1 MENKHNILKL
11 DCSKKVQEYSSEHS
25 SIFIEIYDDKPDECV
40 LTYLYTDESHRQIGY
55 GKQTLFEAESI
66 AKELGCHTAYL
77 KVKTDSWMHQW
88 YLRCGYQWY
97 KNEDKEY
104 TWLTKSLID

>member
-1 MENKHNILKL
+1 MEKKHNILKL
-11 DCSKKVQEYSSEHS
+11 DCSKKVREYSSEHS

-40 LTYLYTDESHRQIGY
+40 LTYLYTDESHRQNGY
-55 GKQTLFEAESI
+55 GKQTLCEAESI
-66 AKELGCHTAYL
+66 AKDLGCNTAYL

-88 YLRCGYQWY
+88 YLRCGYQWH

-104 TWLTKSLID
+104 TWLVKSLID

>member
-1 MENKHNILKL
+1 MEKKHNILKL
-11 DCSKKVQEYSSEHS
+11 CKKILDYSSEYSSIS
-25 SIFIEIYDDKPDECV
+25 IEISDDKPDECM
-40 LTYLYTDESHRQIGY
+40 LIYLYTDERHRQKGY
-55 GKQTLFEAESI
+55 GKQTLSEAESI

-97 KNEDKEY
+97 KNEDKEN
-104 TWLTKSLID
+104 TWLVKSLID